1 MSLLK
6 KLRQKR
12 WFRIL
17 GNKYVLILVIFTI
30 WMVFFDT
37 NSWFIHKELNDE
49 IDKLEGNRAYFKHE
63 IKSDRDQINKLKDSE
78 ELERFAREEYYMKK
92 ENEELFIIEYED
104 SLKTKDDE

>member
-30 WMVFFDT
+30 WMIFFDT

-49 IDKLEGNRAYFKHE
+49 IDKLEGNRAYFKQE

>member
-1 MSLLK
+1 M
-6 KLRQKR
+6 
-12 WFRIL
+12 

-49 IDKLEGNRAYFKHE
+49 IDKLEGNRAYFKQE

-78 ELERFAREEYYMKK
+78 ELERFAREEYYICLLYTSPSPRDQRGSRMP
-92 ENEELFIIEYED
+92 
-104 SLKTKDDE
+104 SSA

>member
-1 MSLLK
+1 MSFFK
-6 KLRQKR
+6 KLRQKK

-49 IDKLEGNRAYFKHE
+49 IDKLEGNRAYFKQE
-63 IKSDRDQINKLKDSE
+63 IKGDRNQINKLKDAR

-104 SLKTKDDE
+104 SLKTKNDE